1 MKKIKKIT
9 ILGTGNIANQYCGL
23 FLKNN
28 FEIDCVYGN
37 NEKNVAKEILD
48 KSIFTSNIS
57 ELPNDSD
64 LYIVALSDDVYLEV
78 LKGFKHENKFIV
90 HTSGSLESKTLE
102 IATKRWGCIYPLQTI
117 KKSINIKWEETPFY
131 IEASN
136 SNDENLLKDFCVSN
150 KLNFTICNS
159 SKRKKLHLA
168 AVMSSNF
175 SYHLFSMVK
184 NYCLKNDVNFNDLKP
199 LLENTLENSIRNSPF
214 ELQTGPAI
222 RNDYNLINSHLE
234 DLKENQDL
242 KEIYEI
248 FSNQIIKKNKNEL

>member
-1 MKKIKKIT
+1 
-9 ILGTGNIANQYCGL
+9 
-23 FLKNN
+23 
-28 FEIDCVYGN
+28 
-37 NEKNVAKEILD
+37 
-48 KSIFTSNIS
+48 
-57 ELPNDSD
+57 
-64 LYIVALSDDVYLEV
+64 
-78 LKGFKHENKFIV
+78 
-90 HTSGSLESKTLE
+90 
-102 IATKRWGCIYPLQTI
+102 
-117 KKSINIKWEETPFY
+117 
-131 IEASN
+131 
-136 SNDENLLKDFCVSN
+136 
-150 KLNFTICNS
+150 
-159 SKRKKLHLA
+159 
-168 AVMSSNF
+168 MSSNF

>member
-9 ILGTGNIANQYCGL
+9 ILGTGNIANQYCDL
-23 FLKNN
+23 FLKNK
-28 FEIDCVYGN
+28 FEINCIYGN
-37 NEKNVAKEILD
+37 NEKNIDKKNLD
-48 KSIFTSNIS
+48 KSIFTTNIS
-57 ELPNDSD
+57 KIPNDSD
-64 LYIVALSDDVYLEV
+64 LYIAALSDDVYLKV
-78 LKGFKHENKFIV
+78 LKGFNLENKFIV
-90 HTSGSLESKTLE
+90 HSSGSLQSENLE
-102 IATKRWGCIYPLQTI
+102 IATKRWGCMYPLQTI
-117 KKSINIKWEETPFY
+117 KKSSNIKWEEIPFF

-136 SNDENLLKDFCVSN
+136 IDDENLLKDFCVSN

-184 NYCLKNDVNFNDLKP
+184 DFCLKNDVNFKDLRP
-199 LLENTLENSIRNSPF
+199 LLENTLENSISNSPF
-214 ELQTGPAI
+214 NMQTGPAI

-234 DLKENQDL
+234 DLKKNQNL